1 MRKSIYIIRH
11 GETDM
16 NKNGYIQGSGVDSS
30 LNEKGQWQAQAF
42 YNHYKHLNF
51 EVVLTSKLV
60 RTHQTVAPFVQNGL
74 SWEQFPE
81 INEMSWGVYEGKRG
95 DEMMRKDYK
104 SMINEWKQGNF
115 DHRLPQAESAAELAN
130 RIQKFVDQLRT
141 RTEELILVCSHG
153 RAMRCLMCVL
163 NGDHLGEM
171 ERYKHANTGL
181 YKAIYENDQFTL
193 ELENDIQHI
202 KQAELNSII

>member
-30 LNEKGQWQAQAF
+30 LNKKGQWQAKAF
-42 YNHYKHLNF
+42 YEHYKHLNF

-60 RTHQTVAPFVQNGL
+60 RTHQTVAPFVQEGL

-81 INEMSWGVYEGKRG
+81 INEMSWGIYEGKRG

-104 SMINEWKQGNF
+104 AMINEWKQGNF
-115 DHRLPQAESAAELAN
+115 DHRLPQAESAAELAK
-130 RIQKFVDQLRT
+130 RIQIFVDQLRT